1 MRTSRNRRNTTTRDQ
16 HRRIIA
22 LGLPPSPYGRHPDC
36 YHCHEP
42 IDYEADHLDPLS
54 FQLDHLNP
62 LDAGGPDTLDNKVP
76 SHRKCNRAKS
86 NKVDYKPGVT
96 YVTDR
101 KWWRDPVP
109 GAAVA
114 QDDDEDMP

>member
-1 MRTSRNRRNTTTRDQ
+1 MRTSRSRRNTTTRDQ

-22 LGLPPSPYGRHPDC
+22 QGLPPSPYGAKPDC

-42 IDYEADHLDPLS
+42 IDYEANHLDPLS
-54 FQLDHLNP
+54 FQLDHLVP
-62 LDAGGPDTLDNKVP
+62 LDAAGPDTLDNKVP

-86 NKVDYKPGVT
+86 NKLAYQAGVT

-101 KWWRDPVP
+101 KWWRDPVSA
-109 GAAVA
+109 GVG
-114 QDDDEDMP
+114 QLDDEDN

>member
-1 MRTSRNRRNTTTRDQ
+1 MRTPRNRRNTTTRDQ

-22 LGLPPSPYGRHPDC
+22 LGLHPSPYGVWPDC
-36 YHCHEP
+36 FHCHEP
-42 IDYEADHLDPLS
+42 IDYEANHLDPDS
-54 FQLDHLNP
+54 FQLDHLIP

-86 NKVDYKPGVT
+86 NKLTYQPGVT

-101 KWWRDPVP
+101 KWWRDPAPAGGVP
-109 GAAVA
+109 A
-114 QDDDEDMP
+114 DDV